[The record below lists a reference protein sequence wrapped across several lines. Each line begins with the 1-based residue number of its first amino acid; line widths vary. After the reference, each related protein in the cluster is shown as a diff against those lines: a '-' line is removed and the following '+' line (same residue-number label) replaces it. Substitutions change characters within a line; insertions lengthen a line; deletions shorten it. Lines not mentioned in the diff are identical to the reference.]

1 MTSQTVHQIAD
12 GEAFDVVVIGA
23 GGAGMAA
30 ALYAAIAGLKT
41 ILIEHTAQVGGTTA
55 YSAGSAWIPNTT
67 HAVTVGA
74 QDSLDNAALYLRHSV
89 GNQSSESMRHAFL
102 ANGPAAVAQLENN
115 SEVKFRARP
124 LHPDYNSQLPGSSL
138 KGRVLEA
145 APYDGRALKGLLKLI
160 REPIPEFMI
169 LGGMMVNQE
178 DVLHLLNMTRSLRSF
193 RHAVKI
199 LARHAVD
206 RLRHP
211 RGTRL
216 MMGNALVARLLVSL
230 HQRQVPIL
238 LNASV
243 AKVVNEADGVD
254 GVVIEQGGTTRTI
267 RVRGGL
273 VAATG
278 GFSRHPTRRA
288 EMLRKPVAAYCPGA
302 PGHTGQLH
310 DLLIEAGARYGTDH
324 RDTAFW
330 SPVSVRTR
338 ADGSTAVFPHF
349 IFDRGRPGTITVNSK
364 GQRFVNEALSYH
376 PFTQAMFEAN
386 ESAPSIPAFLITD
399 EDGLRKY
406 ALGMVRPSRF
416 GRAGF
421 LKDGYLVS
429 APTLADLAVKLQIDP
444 AALTQTIAR
453 FNGFAA
459 SGVDA
464 DFGRGETDYQRITA
478 GDLSHGPNPCLGP
491 IARAPFYAVR
501 LYPGDI
507 GAATG
512 LVTDE
517 NARALRADGSA
528 IDRLYACGNDMNSV
542 MGGNYPGPGIT
553 IGPGLVFSYVAV
565 RHIADRLRTSG
576 VDGPHIALQSGPP
589 TNHTVNQAA
598 DPTAISH
605 VGMNAARD

>member
-1 MTSQTVHQIAD
+1 MTSRNLQDIAE
-12 GEAFDVVVIGA
+12 GESFDVVVIGA
-23 GGAGMAA
+23 GGAGMSA
-30 ALYAAIAGLKT
+30 ALFAAISGLKT
-41 ILIEHTAQVGGTTA
+41 ILIEHTDKVGGTTA
-55 YSAGSAWIPNTT
+55 YSTGSAWIPNTT
-67 HAVTVGA
+67 HAASVGA
-74 QDSLDNAALYLRHSV
+74 EDSLEKAALYLRHSV
-89 GNQSSESMRHAFL
+89 GNQSSESMRRAFL
-102 ANGPAAVAQLENN
+102 ANGPEAVAQLEAH

-124 LHPDYNSQLPGSSL
+124 LHPDYNSDLPGASL

-145 APYDGRALKGLLKLI
+145 APYDGRELLDLLPLI
-160 REPIPEFMI
+160 RDPIPEFMI

-178 DVLHLLNMTRSLRSF
+178 DVLHLLNTFKSLHSF
-193 RHAVKI
+193 RHSVRI
-199 LARHAVD
+199 LARHALD

-230 HQRQVPIL
+230 HRRRVPIL
-238 LNASV
+238 LNAS
-243 AKVVNEADGVD
+243 AERIESGANGVS
-254 GVVIEQGGTTRTI
+254 GVTMRQYDVTRTI
-267 RVRGGL
+267 GVRGGL
-273 VAATG
+273 IAATG

-310 DLLIEAGARYGTDH
+310 DLLLKAGAGYGADH

-338 ADGSTAVFPHF
+338 ANGTTAVFPHF
-349 IFDRGRPGTITVNSK
+349 IFDRGRPGTITVNSR

-376 PFTQAMFEAN
+376 PFTQGMFEAN
-386 ESAPSIPAFLITD
+386 KTAPSIPAFLITD

-406 ALGMVRPSRF
+406 GLGMVRPSRF

-429 APTLADLAVKLQIDP
+429 APSLVELAKKLEIDP
-444 AALTQTIAR
+444 AGLQETITR

-459 SGVDA
+459 SGIDP
-464 DFGRGETDYQRITA
+464 DFGRGSTDYQRITA
-478 GDLSHGPNPCLGP
+478 GDLSHKPNPCLGP

-517 NARALRADGSA
+517 DACVLRADGGVVG
-528 IDRLYACGNDMNSV
+528 RLYACGNDMNSV

-553 IGPGLVFSYVAV
+553 IGPGLVFSYIAV
-565 RHIADRLRTSG
+565 RDIARRLKAESREA
-576 VDGPHIALQSGPP
+576 GPKIALNSGMSP
-589 TNHTVNQAA
+589 H
-598 DPTAISH
+598 
-605 VGMNAARD
+605 

>member
-1 MTSQTVHQIAD
+1 MTNPDLLDVAE
-12 GEAFDVVVIGA
+12 GEEYDVVVVGA

-30 ALYAAIAGLKT
+30 ALFAAIAGLKVM
-41 ILIEHTAQVGGTTA
+41 LIERTDQVGGSTA

-67 HAVTVGA
+67 HAASVGA
-74 QDSLDNAALYLRHSV
+74 DDSTEKAALYLRHSV
-89 GNQSSESMRHAFL
+89 GNQSSESMRQAL
-102 ANGPAAVAQLENN
+102 LTNGPEAVAQLEAH
-115 SEVKFRARP
+115 SEVKFRARQ

-145 APYDGRALKGLLKLI
+145 APFDGRELKNLLKLI

-178 DVLHLLNMTRSLRSF
+178 DVLHLLNMLRSF
-193 RHAVKI
+193 RSFAHSVQI
-199 LARHAVD
+199 LVRHALD
-206 RLRHP
+206 RLRYP

-230 HQRQVPIL
+230 HRKSTPIL
-238 LNASV
+238 LGASV
-243 AKVVNEADGVD
+243 EQIESGPSGVSSVKIKQN
-254 GVVIEQGGTTRTI
+254 GIVRTI
-267 RVRGGL
+267 RIRGGL
-273 VAATG
+273 ISATG
-278 GFSRHPTRRA
+278 GFNRHPVRRA
-288 EMLRKPVAAYCPGA
+288 DMLRKPVAAYCPGA

-310 DLLIEAGARYGTDH
+310 DLLLKAGARYGADH
-324 RDTAFW
+324 LDTAFW

-338 ADGSTAVFPHF
+338 ADGTTAVFPHF
-349 IFDRGRPGTITVNSK
+349 IFDRGRPGTVTVNSR

-376 PFTQAMFEAN
+376 PFAQAMFVAN
-386 ESAPSIPAFLITD
+386 ETAPSIPAFLITD

-406 ALGMVRPSRF
+406 GLGMVRPGRF
-416 GRAGF
+416 GRAGY
-421 LKDGYLVS
+421 LRDGYLVS
-429 APTLADLAVKLQIDP
+429 APSLAELANKLEIDS
-444 AALTQTIAR
+444 AGLTDTIAR

-459 SGVDA
+459 SGTDL
-464 DFGRGETDYQRITA
+464 DFGRGGTDYQRITA
-478 GDLSHGPNPCLGP
+478 GDMSHQPNPCLGP

-517 NARALRADGSA
+517 DARVLRSDGGV

-565 RHIADRLRTSG
+565 RHIASRL
-576 VDGPHIALQSGPP
+576 
-589 TNHTVNQAA
+589 QAA
-598 DPTAISH
+598 GGAH
-605 VGMNAARD
+605 L

>member
-1 MTSQTVHQIAD
+1 MTSRSLQDVTE

-30 ALYAAIAGLKT
+30 ALFAAISGLKV
-41 ILIEHTAQVGGTTA
+41 ILIEHTGQVGGSTA
-55 YSAGSAWIPNTT
+55 YSAGSAWIPNTS
-67 HAVTVGA
+67 HAATVGA
-74 QDSLDNAALYLRHSV
+74 QDSIENAALYLRHSV
-89 GNQSSESMRHAFL
+89 GNQSSESIRHAFL
-102 ANGPAAVAQLENN
+102 ANGPDAVAELEAH

-145 APYDGRALKGLLKLI
+145 APYDGRDLKDLLTLI

-178 DVLHLLNMTRSLRSF
+178 DVLHLLNMLKSFRSF
-193 RHAVKI
+193 RHSVRI
-199 LARHAVD
+199 LARHALD
-206 RLRHP
+206 RLRRP

-230 HQRQVPIL
+230 HRRHVPIL
-238 LNASV
+238 MNASV
-243 AKVVNEADGVD
+243 AQVESGADGVSS
-254 GVVIEQGGTTRTI
+254 VTI
-267 RVRGGL
+267 RQNDVVRAIRIRGGM

-278 GFSRHPTRRA
+278 GFSRHPARRA

-310 DLLIEAGARYGTDH
+310 DLLLKAGARYGTDH

-330 SPVSVRTR
+330 SPVSVRAR

-349 IFDRGRPGTITVNSK
+349 IFDRGRPGTITVN
-364 GQRFVNEALSYH
+364 GQGRRFVNEALSYH

-386 ESAPSIPAFLITD
+386 ETAPSIPAFLITD

-406 ALGMVRPSRF
+406 GLGMVRPSRF

-429 APTLADLAVKLQIDP
+429 APTLAELAGRLEIDP
-444 AALTQTIAR
+444 AALTETVAR

-459 SGVDA
+459 SGIDP
-464 DFGRGETDYQRITA
+464 DFGRGGTDYQRITA
-478 GDLSHGPNPCLGP
+478 GDLSHKPNPCLGP

-517 NARALRADGSA
+517 DARVLRDDGSA
-528 IDRLYACGNDMNSV
+528 VGRLYACGNDMNSV

-553 IGPGLVFSYVAV
+553 IGPGLVFSYIAV
-565 RHIADRLRTSG
+565 RHIVDRLRASG
-576 VDGPHIALQSGPP
+576 EDGPKIALNAGAP
-589 TNHTVNQAA
+589 A
-598 DPTAISH
+598 D
-605 VGMNAARD
+605 